1 MGGTDVEQVLGR
13 QRHGEREH
21 GQQQEDR
28 LGRLQLPHLP
38 QDLPLRLRRNPRVP
52 QVASAGALL
61 EPHPHPALPAVE
73 PDKQHRKRSPG
84 VPLLR
89 PSVEQSG
96 IRIAISIFSLLFWMP
111 GAFYIFITPYMIYM
125 KEEEAAT
132 EGERLHPFHPNPSER
147 VLRRVLQEHG
157 RHPNRPQR
165 LRRSGR
171 PRLSTHHSHG
181 FEGQQA

>member
-28 LGRLQLPHLP
+28 LGRLQLPHLS

-52 QVASAGALL
+52 QVASAGTLL

-125 KEEEAAT
+125 KEDATICVYYSISATAALWFFIWSIADFADAN
-132 EGERLHPFHPNPSER
+132 GW
-147 VLRRVLQEHG
+147 VM
-157 RHPNRPQR
+157 
-165 LRRSGR
+165 
-171 PRLSTHHSHG
+171 LSNNSD
-181 FEGQQA
+181 